1 MSLRILLLITV
12 GMLGVALG
20 SFATDIAPTAR
31 AIVSSVFPSVA
42 ALTTKTADPGGHAK
56 GHAHGGGEA
65 HDEGPEGVV
74 RLTADRIAAAGI
86 TVAPAD
92 AGVIARTLA
101 VPGVIV
107 PDQNRIARV
116 AAKVVGT
123 VAELNKQLGD
133 PVAQGEV
140 VAVVESREVA
150 EAKSEYLAA
159 QANLDL
165 QTTLFDRGLS
175 LYQAKITPENQ
186 FLRAQTTL
194 TEARLRHDLARHKL
208 SALSV
213 ADAEIAGLDRAT
225 TSLQRHEVR
234 SPIAGRVVERLV
246 TLGASV
252 GVEGQAKELYVVADL
267 SSVWIDLTVST
278 GDLGAVEEGQTV
290 TVAAPDGGAPVEGRT
305 VFISPLLNQD
315 TRSARVIASLDN
327 RDRAWRPGSFVTARI
342 VLAQKPVDVRVPRT
356 AVQTIGGEQ
365 VVFVRTDGGFEK
377 REVVLGTADD
387 QAVEVVF
394 GLDPGEAIAVTNT
407 FVLKAELGKAE
418 AEHVH

>member
-1 MSLRILLLITV
+1 MTFRLLPLLAV
-12 GMLGVALG
+12 GVLGIVLGGLAPDVA
-20 SFATDIAPTAR
+20 STAR
-31 AIVSSVFPSVA
+31 ATLSSVFPSVP
-42 ALTTKTADPGGHAK
+42 ALTTKEAGSGGHAK
-56 GHAHGGGEA
+56 GHGHGAGEK
-65 HDEGPEGVV
+65 HEEGPEGVV
-74 RLTADRIAAAGI
+74 RLTSERIAAAGI
-86 TVAPAD
+86 GVTPVE
-92 AGVIARTLA
+92 AGAIARTLT
-101 VPGVIV
+101 VPGVIT

-116 AAKVVGT
+116 AAKVVGA
-123 VAELNKQLGD
+123 VAELGKQLGD

-165 QTTLFDRGLS
+165 QKTLFDRGLS

-194 TEARLRHDLARHKL
+194 TEAQLRFDLARHKL

-213 ADAEIAGLDRAT
+213 TDAEIATLKRET

-267 SSVWIDLTVST
+267 ATVWIDLTVPT
-278 GDLGAVEEGQTV
+278 GDLGTVKEGQVV
-290 TVAAPDGGAPVEGRT
+290 TVAAPDGGAPFEGRI

-327 RDRAWRPGSFVTARI
+327 RGFAWRPGSFVTARI
-342 VLAQKPVDVRVPRT
+342 ILEQQPVEVKIPRT

-365 VVFVRTDGGFEK
+365 VVFVRTDEGFEK
-377 REVVLGTADD
+377 REVVLGKADD
-387 QAVEVVF
+387 QAVEVLF
-394 GLDPGEAIAVTNT
+394 GLDPGEAIAIANT

-418 AEHVH
+418 AEHAH

>member
-1 MSLRILLLITV
+1 MTLRILPLTAV
-12 GMLGVALG
+12 GVLGIVLG
-20 SFATDIAPTAR
+20 SVTPELAPTAR
-31 AIVSSVFPSVA
+31 TVLSSVFPAIA
-42 ALTTKTADPGGHAK
+42 APTATGTGSGQVAK
-56 GHAHGGGEA
+56 GHAHGSGET
-65 HDEGPEGVV
+65 HEEGPEGVV
-74 RLTADRIAAAGI
+74 RVTAERISAAGI
-86 TVAPAD
+86 AVAPAESG
-92 AGVIARTLA
+92 AIARTLT

-116 AAKVVGT
+116 AAKVIGT
-123 VAELNKQLGD
+123 VADMNKQLGD

-165 QTTLFDRGLS
+165 QKTLFDRGLS
-175 LYQAKITPENQ
+175 LYHAKITPENQ

-194 TEARLRHDLARHKL
+194 TEAQLRYDLARHKL

-213 ADAEIAGLDRAT
+213 ADAEIAALKRET

-246 TLGASV
+246 ALGASV

-267 SSVWIDLTVST
+267 ATVWVDLTVPT
-278 GDLGAVEEGQTV
+278 GDLGVVEEGQTV
-290 TVAAPDGGAPVEGRT
+290 TIAAADGGQPFQGRI
-305 VFISPLLNQD
+305 VFISPMLNQD
-315 TRSARVIASLDN
+315 TRSARVIAALDN
-327 RDRAWRPGSFVTARI
+327 RGFAWRPGSFVTARI
-342 VLAQKPVDVRVPRT
+342 VLAQQPVDVKIPRS

-365 VVFVRTDGGFEK
+365 VVFVRTGEGFEK
-377 REVVLGTADD
+377 REVVLGKTDD
-387 QAVEVVF
+387 QTVEVLF
-394 GLDPGEAIAVTNT
+394 GLDPGEAIAVANT

-418 AEHVH
+418 AEHAH